1 MSTIQIKPFYAV
13 YPGTSDAPRV
23 ASVPYDVVSKE
34 EASIIASQNEESF
47 MHVVRSEV
55 DLPSDCSPYDAAVY
69 EKARENYL
77 RLRESG
83 ALQKD
88 KTPCLYLYR
97 QCMGDHSQVGLVAC
111 CNVDDYNNNLI
122 KKHENTFK
130 VKEDDRTNHVLG
142 INANSGPV
150 FLTYIGQPDIDR
162 IVDDEMNKRPM
173 FHFVAD
179 DGVMHTG
186 WRVEQGTDL
195 QAAFRSVKVAYVAD
209 GHHRSASAARAAVTR
224 QEANPNHD

>member
-13 YPGTSDAPRV
+13 YPSTSDAPRV

-55 DLPSDCSPYDAAVY
+55 DLPADCSPYDAVVY

-88 KTPCLYLYR
+88 KTRCLYLYR

-122 KKHENTFK
+122 KKHENTRK
-130 VKEDDRTNHVLG
+130 IKEDD
-142 INANSGPV
+142 
-150 FLTYIGQPDIDR
+150 D
-162 IVDDEMNKRPM
+162 KKC
-173 FHFVAD
+173 
-179 DGVMHTG
+179 
-186 WRVEQGTDL
+186 W
-195 QAAFRSVKVAYVAD
+195 
-209 GHHRSASAARAAVTR
+209 HRK
-224 QEANPNHD
+224 